1 VTPTD
6 PAASRPW
13 TNLVPSPVRAGAR
26 LLLRTPGYARLA
38 LIRRWLLR
46 ARGGAQPLPPRL
58 SPAPRLLFVCHGNIL
73 RSAVAEALTTR
84 LVGEGLLPAGS
95 RAASAGTHAI
105 AGRAADPRGQVV
117 ARELGVSLEAHRS
130 QPLSEGLVGEA
141 DLVLAMDLIN
151 EAEIA
156 ARFPWAEPKLRL
168 LGAFGGGSAVISDP
182 YMGDE
187 EAVRAAFR
195 SIAHCLDAFAGQI
208 KARGVLTERDAS

>member
-1 VTPTD
+1 MTPTE

-26 LLLRTPGYARLA
+26 IILRTPGYARLA

-46 ARGGAQPLPPRL
+46 ARGGPELVPPRV

-73 RSAVAEALTTR
+73 RSAVAQALTTR
-84 LVGEGLLPAGS
+84 LVAEGLLPAGS
-95 RAASAGTHAI
+95 KAVSAGTHAVE
-105 AGRAADPRGQVV
+105 GRSADPRGQVV

-168 LGAFGGGSAVISDP
+168 LGAFGGGSPVIPDP

-187 EAVRAAFR
+187 EAVRAAFMR
-195 SIAHCLDAFAGQI
+195 IARCLDEFARHFM
-208 KARGVLTERDAS
+208 ARGVLTEGSGS

>member
-1 VTPTD
+1 
-6 PAASRPW
+6 
-13 TNLVPSPVRAGAR
+13 
-26 LLLRTPGYARLA
+26 
-38 LIRRWLLR
+38 
-46 ARGGAQPLPPRL
+46 
-58 SPAPRLLFVCHGNIL
+58 
-73 RSAVAEALTTR
+73 VAEALTTR
-84 LVGEGLLPAGS
+84 LVAEGVLPAGS

-130 QPLSEGLVGEA
+130 QPLSDGLVGEA

-168 LGAFGGGSAVISDP
+168 LGAFGAGSPVIPDP

-195 SIAHCLDAFAGQI
+195 KIAHCLDEFARHFMA
-208 KARGVLTERDAS
+208 KGVLTDRDGS